1 MPPSEADFD
10 FPIVELESDSPQA
23 IGKVG
28 LFDYLIPVGSTGIR
42 FVAAIAGL
50 LQSWGPV
57 FQPAAMQLAD
67 LRAASTL
74 CQWGLIS
81 GDIFAFERSSIQ
93 LSQQDVATLLNVPL
107 VTVEEWE
114 SDEVPV
120 PRLMWQEIA
129 ARVCKTDQR
138 SLPPELQVVFPS
150 PSFRP
155 RLVRIFPN
163 VPQPPQPQ
171 LPPECPCGE
180 GPPPCPPIIG

>member
-1 MPPSEADFD
+1 MPSEADFD
-10 FPIVELESDSPQA
+10 FPIVVLEADSPQA

-28 LFDYLIPVGSTGIR
+28 LYDFVIQVGSTGIT
-42 FVAAIAGL
+42 FLAAMAGL

-57 FQPAAMQLAD
+57 FQPAAIALAN

-81 GDIFAFERSSIQ
+81 GDIFAFERSAIG
-93 LSQQDVATLLNVPL
+93 LQQSDVATILGVSLG
-107 VTVEEWE
+107 TVQAWE
-114 SDEVPV
+114 ADAVPV

-138 SLPPELQVVFPS
+138 YLPPDLQVIS
-150 PSFRP
+150 PPASFRA
-155 RLVRIFPN
+155 RTVRIFPN
-163 VPQPPQPQ
+163 VPQPPQPNS
-171 LPPECPCGE
+171 PPGCPPGM

>member
-1 MPPSEADFD
+1 MPSESDFD
-10 FPIVELESDSPQA
+10 FPIVVLEADSPQA

-28 LFDYLIPVGSTGIR
+28 LFDYVIQVGSTGIT
-42 FVAAIAGL
+42 FQAAMAGL
-50 LQSWGPV
+50 LQSWGPI
-57 FQPAAMQLAD
+57 FQPAAIQLAN

-81 GDIFAFERSSIQ
+81 GDIFAFERAAIG
-93 LSQQDVATLLNVPL
+93 LSQSDVAALLNVPL

-114 SDEVPV
+114 ADELPV

-129 ARVCKTDQR
+129 ARVCKADQR
-138 SLPPELQVVFPS
+138 SLPPDLQLIMPNNGA
-150 PSFRP
+150 FRP
-155 RLVRIFPN
+155 RQIRIFPN

-171 LPPECPCGE
+171 CAPGCPPGR